1 MEKNLERPVIIIT
14 ENCDPSANKVMEWL
28 HFYKKSVIRKNNDT
42 DAVNF
47 SIIISNTYT
56 SSNFKNII
64 IWNRRGYMPILPV
77 ELKSNLWFNYL
88 KNEQLPVLYSIENL
102 NANTIIGSYKQE
114 VGNNKILNLEIAKK
128 CGFKIPNTIVT
139 NNKDDLLN
147 FIKKDKK
154 YITKSLYHPP
164 NLETE
169 KFLYYGSGTIE
180 LDIERN
186 FSNNFAQSLV
196 QEYIEKSV
204 EIRVFFI
211 ENFFFSMAI
220 FSQNDDKTKID
231 FRNYNTEMPNRYVP
245 FLLPINILEKTKKF
259 IKIGQHNTGSID
271 LILTP
276 EGDFVFLEINPM
288 GQYDWVSQYCNY
300 YIDKKIAE
308 ILIQKSAKL

>member
-1 MEKNLERPVIIIT
+1 MEKNIERPVIIIT

-42 DAVNF
+42 DSVNF
-47 SIIISNTYT
+47 SIVISNTY
-56 SSNFKNII
+56 SYSNFKSLI
-64 IWNRRGYMPILPV
+64 IWNRRGYIPILPV
-77 ELKSNLWFNYL
+77 ELKSNLWINYL
-88 KNEQLPVLYSIENL
+88 KKEQLPVLYSIEIL

-114 VGNNKILNLEIAKK
+114 VENNKILNLEIAKK
-128 CGFKIPNTIVT
+128 CGFKIPYTIVT
-139 NNKDDLLN
+139 NNKEDLLS
-147 FIKKDKK
+147 FIKNNKK

-164 NLETE
+164 ILETE

-180 LDIERN
+180 LDINKN

-211 ENFFFSMAI
+211 ENVFFSMAI

-245 FLLPINILEKTKKF
+245 FLLPINILEKSKKF
-259 IKIGQHNTGSID
+259 IKIGQWNTGSID

-308 ILIQKSAKL
+308 ILIEKSAKL